1 MENYTENGD
10 DDAENGAEGDTE
22 NVEKESDD
30 LPMEDSR
37 VSEILTRQVSLG
49 SELSSEDLIPGSS
62 DQGRKEE
69 QSSHP
74 QPDITDIAAP
84 NTLQGELDDDCWN
97 IVNQAMIG
105 LPGSRLLGSHWE
117 VDMGGRTG
125 SESSW
130 EDVTS
135 QNLEMN
141 GGDGDDVLGSQFS
154 EAESLDIMLKDL
166 DPFANHQRSQ
176 LVNEFLNLQ
185 MSSEA
190 LLCSTES
197 ASLVRPLPKIR
208 N

>member
-1 MENYTENGD
+1 MDNYTENDD

-30 LPMEDSR
+30 LSMDDNR

-62 DQGRKEE
+62 DQGRKDE
-69 QSSHP
+69 QSSHH

-84 NTLQGELDDDCWN
+84 DTLEGESDDDYWN
-97 IVNQAMIG
+97 IVNQAKSV
-105 LPGSRLLGSHWE
+105 LPGSRLLGSQRE
-117 VDMGGRTG
+117 VDMGGRTS

-130 EDVTS
+130 ENVTS

-166 DPFANHQRSQ
+166 DPFANHQ
-176 LVNEFLNLQ
+176 LVTEFLNLQ

-190 LLCSTES
+190 LLCSRES
-197 ASLVRPLPKIR
+197 ASLVRPSA
-208 N
+208 

>member
-1 MENYTENGD
+1 MENYTEIDD

-22 NVEKESDD
+22 NVEKEFDD
-30 LPMEDSR
+30 LSMEDNR
-37 VSEILTRQVSLG
+37 VPEILTRQVSLG
-49 SELSSEDLIPGSS
+49 SELSSEDLIPGCS

-69 QSSHP
+69 QSIHP
-74 QPDITDIAAP
+74 QSDITDIAAP
-84 NTLQGELDDDCWN
+84 DTLQGELDGDYWN
-97 IVNQAMIG
+97 IVNRAMSV
-105 LPGSRLLGSHWE
+105 LPGSRLLGSRWE
-117 VDMGGRTG
+117 VEMGGRTG

-197 ASLVRPLPKIR
+197 ASLVRPSA
-208 N
+208 

>member
-1 MENYTENGD
+1 MKNYTENDD

-22 NVEKESDD
+22 NVEKEFDD
-30 LPMEDSR
+30 LSMEDNR

-49 SELSSEDLIPGSS
+49 SELSSEDLIPGCS

-69 QSSHP
+69 QLIHP
-74 QPDITDIAAP
+74 QPDITDIATP
-84 NTLQGELDDDCWN
+84 DTLQGELDDDYWN
-97 IVNQAMIG
+97 IVNQAMIV
-105 LPGSRLLGSHWE
+105 LPGSRSLGSHWE
-117 VDMGGRTG
+117 VDMGGKTG

-166 DPFANHQRSQ
+166 DPFANHQCSQ

-190 LLCSTES
+190 LSCSTES
-197 ASLVRPLPKIR
+197 ASLVRPSA
-208 N
+208 

>member
-22 NVEKESDD
+22 NVEKEYDD

-135 QNLEMN
+135 QNLVN
-141 GGDGDDVLGSQFS
+141 DGDGDDVLGSQIS
-154 EAESLDIMLKDL
+154 DAESLDIMLKDL
-166 DPFANHQRSQ
+166 DPFANHQCSQ